1 MLPSTQ
7 SFCHRLQQ
15 LRHSNTNAENIADF
29 VDEISNIDVSLND
42 ISASLSE
49 TATEDNR
56 VFTTWASQEVEIRD
70 FQSSNYEPINDFGSS
85 VDEVR
90 IATTIP
96 KTAQREMATESGV
109 TSSAA
114 LTTNFIW

>member
-29 VDEISNIDVSLND
+29 VDEISDIDVSLNLND
-42 ISASLSE
+42 SGASLSE

-70 FQSSNYEPINDFGSS
+70 FRSSNYEPIDDFGSS

-90 IATTIP
+90 IATTMP
-96 KTAQREMATESGV
+96 KTAQRWLLSLE
-109 TSSAA
+109 
-114 LTTNFIW
+114 